1 MLVWGNNKN
10 LNKSSKN
17 NRNKSPQLGL
27 KYLND
32 IIKKIQISNY
42 KTYHVTPHQSK
53 KNSND
58 KKKVQK
64 KYIPL
69 SSKSKSNS
77 KSKSTSITKI
87 NNIIIPT
94 MMNNYKKILS
104 KYSAVSH
111 LTSHTINNISHNIHN
126 DKKQINLSS
135 ISKYNYYKNNTIQN
149 KNKKKNKKENDMI
162 LKIKS

>member
-58 KKKVQK
+58 KKK
-64 KYIPL
+64 
-69 SSKSKSNS
+69 
-77 KSKSTSITKI
+77 
-87 NNIIIPT
+87 
-94 MMNNYKKILS
+94 YKK
-104 KYSAVSH
+104 
-111 LTSHTINNISHNIHN
+111 NIFLFPL
-126 DKKQINLSS
+126 NLNQTQ
-135 ISKYNYYKNNTIQN
+135 KVNQ
-149 KNKKKNKKENDMI
+149 
-162 LKIKS
+162 LQ